1 MAAGSPQGSD
11 LKEKERKKKEK
22 GERDRNGE
30 RERDRERERER
41 DRERDRVREKAQDE
55 SLSFLYRG
63 LGSDIPSLLRDNIV
77 HTDRPWCNVGG
88 SISGCEHRCGAHGCW
103 AAQHVCEP
111 KLTGYP
117 VAFSL

>member
-22 GERDRNGE
+22 GERDR
-30 RERDRERERER
+30 
-41 DRERDRVREKAQDE
+41 VREKAQDE
-55 SLSFLYRG
+55 SLSFLYHG

-111 KLTGYP
+111 KLTGSP